1 MTRILHG
8 GAIMLKLISRWLSG
22 KASNIQT
29 RLSAD
34 QALAIARSATSG
46 DALSRHLGHTVV
58 EERSGSVVW
67 MVSSATVGQM
77 LEVSIDDTTG
87 EVLDVRKFGVR

>member
-1 MTRILHG
+1 MF
-8 GAIMLKLISRWLSG
+8 KFISRWLSG

-34 QALAIARSATSG
+34 QALAIARKATSS
-46 DALSRHLGHTVV
+46 DALSRHLGPTTV

-67 MVSSATVGQM
+67 LVSSATVGGM
-77 LEVSIDDTTG
+77 LEVSIDDATG
-87 EVLDVRKFGVR
+87 EVLDVRHVGVR